1 MSGFHTFSRLSMM
14 TALLLSVA
22 VATGC
27 DQEGP
32 AEEAGEAIDNTVE
45 DAGEAVD

>member
-1 MSGFHTFSRLSMM
+1 MTAFHAFSRLFMIA
-14 TALLLSVA
+14 ALLFSLA
-22 VATGC
+22 VAAGC

-45 DAGEAVD
+45 DAGEAAD